1 MRDSDRPMTQREA
14 YQRGYAAGYAAAQ
27 SGPPSRK
34 RTVAEIIG
42 DPRTSVTT
50 RPESPAHYVRV
61 CPISDSVCGTPVE
74 CGRTPFGCKLDG
86 PLQEGADGPAADPI
100 ADLCARLR
108 KLDYGAGLAHD
119 AADEL
124 ERLAR
129 ENAKWNELHRTI
141 AEELGYS
148 AETWPDHRN
157 APLAIAAAF
166 VLSKQRVERA
176 EAERDALRECVR
188 AADAM
193 RSTVYATDGC
203 ECSNC
208 AKAREYDRARA
219 KWEGKP

>member
-1 MRDSDRPMTQREA
+1 MT
-14 YQRGYAAGYAAAQ
+14 
-27 SGPPSRK
+27 
-34 RTVAEIIG
+34 
-42 DPRTSVTT
+42 D
-50 RPESPAHYVRV
+50 
-61 CPISDSVCGTPVE
+61 D
-74 CGRTPFGCKLDG
+74 L
-86 PLQEGADGPAADPI
+86 

-176 EAERDALRECVR
+176 EAERDALREVVR

-193 RSTVYATDGC
+193 R
-203 ECSNC
+203 
-208 AKAREYDRARA
+208 AREHAHDGKTRGCVACSVIAAYDERRA
-219 KWEGKP
+219 KWKDNT